1 MHGLTLFCEQRQR
14 KLLMPAF
21 AYRHVKDLY
30 PTFWKKAQQV
40 TAAMTSE
47 IQKVGSEKIEQS
59 AIDVGSW
66 ASRVTLDIIG
76 VAGMGHDFNA
86 IEDPKSELNSC
97 YRAVFQPSRGGQIL
111 NLLGVVLPG
120 WFIRNLPLKRN
131 QQIQQARKI
140 IRKVCL
146 DLIDKKRAR
155 LEKGE
160 SRDKDILSV
169 AMESGGFSDEDL
181 VNQLMTFLA
190 AGHETTASAMIWI
203 AYVLCKYPDVQKRLR
218 EEIRAALPSIGDTDA
233 TVSAADVD
241 KVQYLHAV
249 CNEVMRAFPSVPFTL
264 RIAANDSTIQGNL
277 IPKGTSI
284 VLSPWAI
291 NVSEE
296 LWGPDAADF
305 NPDRWMGPGRT
316 NTGGADSNYSF
327 LSFLHGPRSCIGKD
341 FAKAEFACLV
351 AAWVGRFE
359 MEFAEKDYVLD
370 VAGGIT
376 TKPKGMK
383 VNLKVVDGW

>member
-1 MHGLTLFCEQRQR
+1 
-14 KLLMPAF
+14 MPAF
-21 AYRHVKDLY
+21 AYRHIKDLY

-40 TAAMTSE
+40 TESMTTE
-47 IQKVGSEKIEQS
+47 IERLGLEQKGVA

-86 IEDPKSELNSC
+86 IDDPKSELNSC
-97 YRAVFQPSRGGQIL
+97 YRAIFQHNRAGHIL
-111 NLLGVVLPG
+111 NLLGLILPA

-131 QQIQQARKI
+131 VQIQEARKL
-140 IRKVCL
+140 IRKVCF
-146 DLIDKKRAR
+146 DLINMKRAK
-155 LEKGE
+155 LEKGQ

-169 AMESGGFSDEDL
+169 AIESGGFSDEDL

-190 AGHETTASAMIWI
+190 AGHETTESAMIWV
-203 AYVLCKYPDVQKRLR
+203 AYALCKYPDVQKRLR
-218 EEIRAALPSIGDTDA
+218 EEIRAVLPSVGDTNA
-233 TVSAADVD
+233 TVSSTNIDNLP
-241 KVQYLHAV
+241 YLHAV
-249 CNEVMRAFPSVPFTL
+249 CNEVMRTFPSVPLTL
-264 RIAANDSTIQGNL
+264 RVAANDSTIQGNL

-291 NVSEE
+291 NVSED
-296 LWGPDAADF
+296 LWGPDAAEF
-305 NPDRWMGPGRT
+305 NPDRWMGPGRA

-327 LSFLHGPRSCIGKD
+327 LTFLHGPRSCIGKD

-359 MEFAEKDYVLD
+359 MEFADKDYVLD

-376 TKPKGMK
+376 TKPKGLK

>member
-1 MHGLTLFCEQRQR
+1 
-14 KLLMPAF
+14 MPAF
-21 AYRHVKDLY
+21 AYRHIKDLY
-30 PTFWKKAQQV
+30 PIFWRKAQQV
-40 TAAMTSE
+40 TEAMTSE
-47 IQKVGSEKIEQS
+47 IQKLNLEDQDHITV
-59 AIDVGSW
+59 DVGSW

-97 YRAVFQPSRGGQIL
+97 YRAIFQPSRGGQIL

-120 WFIRNLPLKRN
+120 WLIRNLPFKRN
-131 QQIQQARKI
+131 KQIQQARKI
-140 IRKVCL
+140 IRKVCF
-146 DLIDKKRAR
+146 DLIDMKRIK

-169 AMESGGFSDEDL
+169 AIESGGFSDEDL

-190 AGHETTASAMIWI
+190 AGHETTASAMVWTM
-203 AYVLCKYPDVQKRLR
+203 YVLCKYPNIQKRLR
-218 EEIRAALPSIGDTDA
+218 QEIRAALPSIGDANA
-233 TVSAADVD
+233 TVSSADVD
-241 KVQYLHAV
+241 SVSYLHAV
-249 CNEVMRAFPSVPFTL
+249 CNEVMRAFPSVPLTL
-264 RIAANDSTIQGNL
+264 RVAANDSTIQGNL

-291 NVSEE
+291 NVSKD
-296 LWGPDAADF
+296 LWGPDAAEF
-305 NPDRWMGPGRT
+305 NPDRWMGPGRA

-327 LSFLHGPRSCIGKD
+327 LTFLHGPRSCIGKD

-359 MEFAEKDYVLD
+359 MEFTDKDYVLE

-376 TKPKGMK
+376 TKPKGMQ
-383 VNLKVVDGW
+383 VDLRVVDGW